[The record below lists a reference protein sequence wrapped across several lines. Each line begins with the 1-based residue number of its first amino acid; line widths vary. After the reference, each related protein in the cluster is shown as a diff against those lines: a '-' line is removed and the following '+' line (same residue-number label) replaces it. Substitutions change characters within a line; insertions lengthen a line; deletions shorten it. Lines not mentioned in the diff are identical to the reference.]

1 MCIKLIIIIIYWW
14 QNNINIMSVEIKK
27 EEKETA
33 GIRKKAVDVK
43 IANSRLLYNFLEIKK
58 TT

>member
-1 MCIKLIIIIIYWW
+1 
-14 QNNINIMSVEIKK
+14 MSVEIKK

-33 GIRKKAVDVK
+33 GIRKKAVPVK
-43 IANSRLLYNFLEIKK
+43 SAKSKLSYNFFEIKK